1 MKITLQLG
9 GVPKKINKIAHN
21 EKVGI
26 FLATTCARYMDQ
38 YVPYRKGALAG
49 SVKTDVP
56 FEVSY
61 NTPYARRIFYGEGI
75 TIHGDE
81 HPDATKKWHEN
92 LEPHK
97 KQIASETTNY
107 IKRL

>member
-1 MKITLQLG
+1 VKITLRLG
-9 GVPKKINKIAHN
+9 GVSKKINKIAHN

-49 SVKTDVP
+49 SVKTNVP

-61 NTPYARRIFYGEGI
+61 NTPYARRIYYGEGI
-75 TIHGDE
+75 TIHGDQ
-81 HPDATKKWHEN
+81 HPNATKEWDKNLKAHEN
-92 LEPHK
+92 
-97 KQIASETTNY
+97 QIASEVTNY